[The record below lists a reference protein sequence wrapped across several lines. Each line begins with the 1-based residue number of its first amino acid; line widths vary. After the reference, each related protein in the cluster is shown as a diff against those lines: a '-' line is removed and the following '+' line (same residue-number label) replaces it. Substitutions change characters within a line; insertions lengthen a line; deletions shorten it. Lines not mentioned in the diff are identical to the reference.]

1 MTTEKPSALEE
12 KLIEFMKAL
21 LKLDNDVTLKPD
33 TNLIDE
39 VGLDSIEA
47 FDAVATL
54 HDLMDVTIPED
65 FNAKSVSSL
74 RQLATFIESRY
85 SKEEIARL
93 LNADLAELAVSWSE
107 SD

>member
-1 MTTEKPSALEE
+1 MTMEKTSALEA
-12 KLIEFMKAL
+12 KLIDFMKAL
-21 LKLDNDVTLKPD
+21 LKLDNDVNLKPD

-74 RQLATFIESRY
+74 RQLAAFIESRY
-85 SKEEIARL
+85 SEEEVARL
-93 LNADLAELAVSWSE
+93 LNADLAALAFSWSE